1 MGESS
6 PYGGKIFFS
15 AATGAWA
22 LNRTR
27 MRCAHTYRRTRS
39 RKRCPARSWARSWAR
54 WIRCSRISPR
64 RNAAGWSASGP
75 ISRSGCHLQGQR
87 VQRRGAAA
95 AERHRRTITSS
106 RPPGG
111 QPAPGAHRLHAAR
124 MHVAPGG
131 VASRPPS
138 RGPRAPG
145 CNPYGVALTA
155 HVRDHAHAH
164 VTLAPARAFFNR
176 YCNGAEK
183 PMRALRARELGRFNY
198 FLMDFIHVVRWQIL
212 PLSHARAKQMKL
224 KNW

>member
-27 MRCAHTYRRTRS
+27 MRCAHTHRRTRS

-54 WIRCSRISPR
+54 WVRCSRTSSR
-64 RNAAGWSASGP
+64 RNAASCSASGP
-75 ISRSGCHLQGQR
+75 TGRSGCHLQGQR
-87 VQRRGAAA
+87 VQAPGRSRCSAPSADHHQRPA
-95 AERHRRTITSS
+95 TRRTASA
-106 RPPGG
+106 R
-111 QPAPGAHRLHAAR
+111 ARHLHAAR
-124 MHVAPGG
+124 LHVAPGV

-176 YCNGAEK
+176 YCNGAGK
-183 PMRALRARELGRFNY
+183 PMRTL
-198 FLMDFIHVVRWQIL
+198 
-212 PLSHARAKQMKL
+212 
-224 KNW
+224 